1 MRRVKLFLI
10 ALATLL
16 LFTACKETRPTLTQ
30 SVYLVIKT
38 PHYRASGSGFVTIK
52 QDEVTIEIY
61 SAATAVMR
69 LRATPTQVCSDAYG
83 CLSVA
88 QFQEH
93 FYAHRYPGAVLFA
106 LLRGMPLFGKKIS
119 VKGHDFTQR
128 LQKRGSYAI
137 VYRISKKEKFFR
149 DTMNGIL
156 IKVKAL

>member
-1 MRRVKLFLI
+1 MRRIGLFSL
-10 ALATLL
+10 ALAMLL
-16 LFTACKETRPTLTQ
+16 LFTACKETQPALTQ

-38 PHYRASGSGFVTIK
+38 PQYRASGSGFVTIK

-69 LRATPTQVCSDAYG
+69 LRATPTQVCTDAYG

-88 QFQEH
+88 QFQEN
-93 FYAHRYPGAVLFA
+93 FFAHRYPGAVLFA
-106 LLRGMPLFGKKIS
+106 LLKGKALFGKKIS
-119 VKGHDFTQR
+119 TKGHDFTQR

-137 VYRISKKEKFFR
+137 AYRISKKEKFFR
-149 DTMNGIL
+149 DTMNGIM